1 MTMIQVFGDDR
12 SGNCLKVK
20 WLLDYL
26 GLPHAWTQLDI
37 RQGATRTAEF
47 LAMNPAGQVP
57 LVLLADGRPL
67 AQSNAILLHFAAGT
81 SLLPVD
87 PYALAKVLEWLFWE
101 QYSHEPWVAVRR
113 FQKLYL
119 GKPDHELDPR
129 LLERGN
135 AALARMEKQLG
146 ESAWLVGA
154 QPTVADL
161 CLLPYTKFAHEGGF
175 ELAQFP
181 AVAAWIRRAGEA
193 FAVPLQ
199 QEPQRTLAGMTAPE

>member
-20 WLLDYL
+20 WLLDHLHVPY
-26 GLPHAWTQLDI
+26 AWKQLDI
-37 RQGATRTAEF
+37 LQGESRTAAF

-81 SLLPVD
+81 RLLPSD
-87 PYALAKVLEWLFWE
+87 AYAQAKVLEWLFWE

-119 GKPDHELDPR
+119 NKPDHELDPR

-146 ESAWLVGA
+146 ATPWLVGTA
-154 QPTVADL
+154 PTLADL
-161 CLLPYTKFAHEGGF
+161 CLLPYTKFAREGGF
-175 ELAQFP
+175 ELAEFP
-181 AVAAWIRRAGEA
+181 AVSAWISRASDA
-193 FAVPLQ
+193 FAP
-199 QEPQRTLAGMTAPE
+199 